1 MLKIFPLMEAA
12 RSGGDLR
19 NLGGSD
25 KHIMEFECPEGVVR
39 FKLEA
44 FRKLNYILLV
54 LLQVVK
60 KLRKL

>member
-1 MLKIFPLMEAA
+1 MEAA